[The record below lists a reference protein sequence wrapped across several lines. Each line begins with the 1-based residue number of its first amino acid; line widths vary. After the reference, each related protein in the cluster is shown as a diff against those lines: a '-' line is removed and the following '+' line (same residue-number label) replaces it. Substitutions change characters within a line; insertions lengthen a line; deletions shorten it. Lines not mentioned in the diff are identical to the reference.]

1 VGIAYFCPKDVKA
14 KPANLQPKSQSSSM
28 KGLFKHKPA
37 GNQLLL
43 MVCIAL
49 VGVFIIGSLFGTII
63 LSAITGI
70 KTSELVDFTKLDYNR
85 PGMITYIRGLQV
97 FQFLG
102 LFLVPS
108 LLCAWLFST
117 NTKKYLGMKQP
128 HGESYW
134 IIGMLVMILA
144 IPFVQWLG
152 EINRGIHF
160 PGAIE
165 SWMKEKENGANKTVM
180 ALLSRRTVQDLVL
193 NIICIAG
200 LAAVGEELLFRG
212 VAQRLFIKLFKR
224 VWPGIII
231 TAFLFSAMHL
241 QFYGFFPRFILGI
254 LLGVIYWYSGSI
266 WTAIL
271 AHFVYDA
278 LLITVAYFYPAMIN
292 EENTVKMSSIALTAA
307 FSFILVGLAINWMI
321 KHSQTRYAEVY
332 EEDNEP
338 PVLH

>member
-1 VGIAYFCPKDVKA
+1 
-14 KPANLQPKSQSSSM
+14 M

-43 MVCIAL
+43 MVCFAL
-49 VGVFIIGSLFGTII
+49 VGVFIIGSLMGTIV

-70 KTSELVDFTKLDYNR
+70 KTTELLDFSKLDYNR
-85 PGMITYIRGLQV
+85 PGVITYIRGLQV

-117 NTKKYLGMKQP
+117 NSKKYLGLRTPK
-128 HGESYW
+128 GETFW

-152 EINRGIHF
+152 EINRSIHF

-165 SWMKEKENGANKTVM
+165 GWMKEKENGANKTVM

-224 VWPGIII
+224 AWPGIII
-231 TAFLFSAMHL
+231 TAFLFSALHL
-241 QFYGFFPRFILGI
+241 QFYGFFPRFVLGI
-254 LLGVIYWYSGSI
+254 LLGVIYWYSGSL

-278 LLITVAYFYPAMIN
+278 LLITVAYFYPSMVN

-307 FSFILVGLAINWMI
+307 FSFILVALAVNWMI
-321 KHSQTRYAEVY
+321 KHSQTSYADHF
-332 EEDNEP
+332 EEDNEKGS
-338 PVLH
+338 LN

>member
-1 VGIAYFCPKDVKA
+1 
-14 KPANLQPKSQSSSM
+14 M

-43 MVCIAL
+43 MVCFTL
-49 VGVFIIGSLFGTII
+49 VGVFIIGSLMGTIV

-70 KTSELVDFTKLDYNR
+70 KTIELLDFSKLDYNR
-85 PGMITYIRGLQV
+85 PGVITYIRGLQV

-117 NTKKYLGMKQP
+117 NSKKYLGLRTPK
-128 HGESYW
+128 GETFW

-152 EINRGIHF
+152 EINRSIHF

-165 SWMKEKENGANKTVM
+165 GWMKEKENGANKTVM

-224 VWPGIII
+224 AWPGIII
-231 TAFLFSAMHL
+231 TAFLFSALHL
-241 QFYGFFPRFILGI
+241 QFYGFFPRFVLGI
-254 LLGVIYWYSGSI
+254 LLGVIYWYSGSL

-278 LLITVAYFYPAMIN
+278 LLITVAYFYPSMVN

-307 FSFILVGLAINWMI
+307 FSFILVALAVNWMI
-321 KHSQTRYAEVY
+321 KHSQTSYADHF
-332 EEDNEP
+332 EEDNEKGS
-338 PVLH
+338 LN

>member
-1 VGIAYFCPKDVKA
+1 
-14 KPANLQPKSQSSSM
+14 M

-43 MVCIAL
+43 MVCFAL
-49 VGVFIIGSLFGTII
+49 VGVFIIGSLMGTIV

-70 KTSELVDFTKLDYNR
+70 KTTELLDFSKLDYNR
-85 PGMITYIRGLQV
+85 PGVITYIRGLQV

-117 NTKKYLGMKQP
+117 NSKKYLGLRTPK
-128 HGESYW
+128 GETFW

-152 EINRGIHF
+152 EINRSIHF

-165 SWMKEKENGANKTVM
+165 GWMKEKENGANKTVM

-224 VWPGIII
+224 AWPGIII
-231 TAFLFSAMHL
+231 TAFLFSALHL
-241 QFYGFFPRFILGI
+241 QFYGFFPRFVLGI
-254 LLGVIYWYSGSI
+254 LLGVIYWYSGSL

-278 LLITVAYFYPAMIN
+278 LLITVAYFYPSMVN

-307 FSFILVGLAINWMI
+307 FSFILVALAVNWMI
-321 KHSQTRYAEVY
+321 KHSQTSYADHF
-332 EEDNEP
+332 EEDNERGT
-338 PVLH
+338 LN

>member
-1 VGIAYFCPKDVKA
+1 
-14 KPANLQPKSQSSSM
+14 M
-28 KGLFKHKPA
+28 KGLLKNKSA

-70 KTSELVDFTKLDYNR
+70 HSSELMDFNKLDFNR
-85 PGMITYIRGLQV
+85 PGVITYIRGLQV

-108 LLCAWLFST
+108 LVCAWLFSN
-117 NTKKYLGMKQP
+117 NTKKYLGLQQP
-128 HGESYW
+128 YGESYW

-152 EINRGIHF
+152 EINRGVHF
-160 PGAIE
+160 PAGIE
-165 SWMKEKENGANKTVM
+165 QWMKDKENGANKTVM
-180 ALLSRRTVQDLVL
+180 GLLSRRTIQDLLL
-193 NIICIAG
+193 NILCIAG

-224 VWPGIII
+224 AWPGIII

-241 QFYGFFPRFILGI
+241 QFYGFFPRFVLGI
-254 LLGVIYWYSGSI
+254 LLGVIYWYSGSL

-278 LLITVAYFYPAMIN
+278 LLITLAYFNPMLIN

-307 FSFILVGLAINWMI
+307 FSFILVALAINWMI
-321 KHSQTRYAEVY
+321 KHSKTTYQEIYADDQARTDERRY
-332 EEDNEP
+332 
-338 PVLH
+338 

>member
-1 VGIAYFCPKDVKA
+1 
-14 KPANLQPKSQSSSM
+14 M
-28 KGLFKHKPA
+28 KGLFKNKSA

-70 KTSELVDFTKLDYNR
+70 QSSELLDFNKLDFNR
-85 PGMITYIRGLQV
+85 PGMITYIRGLQFSV
-97 FQFLG
+97 SRS
-102 LFLVPS
+102 LFNTFFTLCLVIQYQQQ
-108 LLCAWLFST
+108 
-117 NTKKYLGMKQP
+117 KYLGFQIP

-152 EINRGIHF
+152 EMNRGIHF

-165 SWMKEKENGANKTVM
+165 QWMKDKENGANKTVM
-180 ALLSRRTVQDLVL
+180 ALLSRRTIQDLVL

-241 QFYGFFPRFILGI
+241 QFYGFFPRFVLGI
-254 LLGVIYWYSGSI
+254 LLGVIYWYSGSL

-278 LLITVAYFYPAMIN
+278 LLITLAYFNPKLIN

-307 FSFILVGLAINWMI
+307 FSFILVGLAVNWMI
-321 KHSQTRYAEVY
+321 KHSKTRYQEVF
-332 EEDNEP
+332 EEDQAPADNR
-338 PVLH
+338 LY

>member
-1 VGIAYFCPKDVKA
+1 
-14 KPANLQPKSQSSSM
+14 M
-28 KGLFKHKPA
+28 KGLFKNKSA

-70 KTSELVDFTKLDYNR
+70 QSSELLDFNKLDFNR
-85 PGMITYIRGLQV
+85 PGMITYIRGLQF

-117 NTKKYLGMKQP
+117 NSKKYLGLQIP

-152 EINRGIHF
+152 EMNRGIHF

-165 SWMKEKENGANKTVM
+165 QWMKDKENGANKTVM
-180 ALLSRRTVQDLVL
+180 ALLSRRTIQDLVL

-254 LLGVIYWYSGSI
+254 LLGVIYWYSGSL

-278 LLITVAYFYPAMIN
+278 LLITLAYFNPKLIN

-307 FSFILVGLAINWMI
+307 FSFILVGLAVNWMI
-321 KHSQTRYAEVY
+321 KHSKTRYQEVF
-332 EEDNEP
+332 EEEQAPVDNRP
-338 PVLH
+338 Y

>member
-1 VGIAYFCPKDVKA
+1 
-14 KPANLQPKSQSSSM
+14 M
-28 KGLFKHKPA
+28 KGLLKNKSA

-49 VGVFIIGSLFGTII
+49 VSMFIIGSAFGTIV
-63 LSAITGI
+63 LSSITGI
-70 KTSELVDFTKLDYNR
+70 QSKELLDFTKLDYNR
-85 PGMITYIRGLQV
+85 PGIITYIRGLQV
-97 FQFLG
+97 FQFIG

-108 LLCAWLFST
+108 FVCAWLFSS
-117 NTKKYLGMKQP
+117 NTKKYLRLQEP

-152 EINRGIHF
+152 EINRNMHF
-160 PGAIE
+160 SGSIGK
-165 SWMKEKENGANKTVM
+165 WVNDKENGANKTVM
-180 ALLSRRTVQDLVL
+180 ALLSKRTWQDLLL
-193 NIICIAG
+193 NIFLIAG

-231 TAFLFSAMHL
+231 TAFLFSAIHF
-241 QFYGFFPRFILGI
+241 QFYGFFPRFVLGI

-266 WTAIL
+266 WTAML

-278 LLITVAYFYPAMIN
+278 LLIIVAYFYPAMIN

-307 FSFILVGLAINWMI
+307 FSFTLVALAVNWMI
-321 KHSQTRYAEVY
+321 KHSKTTYGEIYAEDRAAANNRLY
-332 EEDNEP
+332 
-338 PVLH
+338 

>member
-1 VGIAYFCPKDVKA
+1 
-14 KPANLQPKSQSSSM
+14 M
-28 KGLFKHKPA
+28 KGLLKNKSA

-49 VGVFIIGSLFGTII
+49 VGMFIVGSLLGTIV
-63 LSAITGI
+63 LSALTGI
-70 KTSELVDFTKLDYNR
+70 QSKELMDFTKLDYTNQ
-85 PGMITYIRGLQV
+85 GIITYIRGLQV

-102 LFLVPS
+102 LFLIPS
-108 LLCAWLFST
+108 VLCAWLFSN
-117 NTKKYLGMKQP
+117 NTKKYLGFQQP

-134 IIGMLVMILA
+134 IIGMLVIILS

-152 EINRGIHF
+152 EINRNIHF
-160 PGAIE
+160 PGGIE
-165 SWMKEKENGANKTVM
+165 EWMKDKENSANKTVM
-180 ALLSRRTVQDLVL
+180 ALLSRRTWQDLLL
-193 NIICIAG
+193 NVFLIAG

-231 TAFLFSAMHL
+231 SAFLFSAMHL
-241 QFYGFFPRFILGI
+241 QFYGFFPRFVLGI
-254 LLGVIYWYSGSI
+254 LLGLIYWYSGSI

-307 FSFILVGLAINWMI
+307 FSFILVGLAVNWMI
-321 KHSQTRYAEVY
+321 KHSKTSYREVYAE
-332 EEDNEP
+332 DNAAADNR
-338 PVLH
+338 LY

>member
-1 VGIAYFCPKDVKA
+1 
-14 KPANLQPKSQSSSM
+14 M

-43 MVCIAL
+43 MVCFAL
-49 VGVFIIGSLFGTII
+49 VGVFIIGSLMGTIV

-70 KTSELVDFTKLDYNR
+70 KTTELLDFSKLDYNR
-85 PGMITYIRGLQV
+85 PGVITYIRGLQV

-117 NTKKYLGMKQP
+117 NSKKYLGLRTPK
-128 HGESYW
+128 GETFW

-152 EINRGIHF
+152 EINRSIHF

-165 SWMKEKENGANKTVM
+165 GWMKEKENGANKTVM

-224 VWPGIII
+224 AWPGIII
-231 TAFLFSAMHL
+231 TAFLFSALHL
-241 QFYGFFPRFILGI
+241 QFYGFFPRFVLGI
-254 LLGVIYWYSGSI
+254 LLGVIYWYSGSL

-278 LLITVAYFYPAMIN
+278 LLITVAYFYPSMVN

-307 FSFILVGLAINWMI
+307 FSFILVALAVNWMI
-321 KHSQTRYAEVY
+321 KHSKTSYADHF
-332 EEDNEP
+332 EEDNERGT
-338 PVLH
+338 LN

>member
-1 VGIAYFCPKDVKA
+1 
-14 KPANLQPKSQSSSM
+14 M

-43 MVCIAL
+43 MVCFAL
-49 VGVFIIGSLFGTII
+49 VGVFIIGSLMGTIV

-70 KTSELVDFTKLDYNR
+70 KTTELLDFSKLDYNR
-85 PGMITYIRGLQV
+85 PGVITYIRGLQV

-117 NTKKYLGMKQP
+117 NSKKYLGLRAPK
-128 HGESYW
+128 GETFW

-152 EINRGIHF
+152 EINRSIHF

-165 SWMKEKENGANKTVM
+165 GWMKEKENGANKTVM

-224 VWPGIII
+224 AWPGIII
-231 TAFLFSAMHL
+231 TAFLFSALHL
-241 QFYGFFPRFILGI
+241 QFYGFFPRFVLGI
-254 LLGVIYWYSGSI
+254 LLGVIYWYSGSL

-278 LLITVAYFYPAMIN
+278 LLITVAYFYPSMVN

-307 FSFILVGLAINWMI
+307 FSFILVALAVNWMI
-321 KHSQTRYAEVY
+321 KHSQTSYADHF
-332 EEDNEP
+332 EEDNEKGS
-338 PVLH
+338 LN

>member
-1 VGIAYFCPKDVKA
+1 
-14 KPANLQPKSQSSSM
+14 M
-28 KGLFKHKPA
+28 KGLFKHKSV

-70 KTSELVDFTKLDYNR
+70 QSSELLDFNKIDYNR

-108 LLCAWLFST
+108 LLCAWLFGTST
-117 NTKKYLGMKQP
+117 RKYLGMRMP
-128 HGESYW
+128 PLESYW
-134 IIGMLVMILA
+134 VIGMLVMILA

-165 SWMKEKENGANKTVM
+165 NWMKEKENGANKTVM
-180 ALLSRRTVQDLVL
+180 ALLSRRTIQDLVL

-224 VWPGIII
+224 AWPGIII

-241 QFYGFFPRFILGI
+241 QFYGFLPRFVLGI

-266 WTAIL
+266 WTAML

-278 LLITVAYFYPAMIN
+278 LLITVAYFYPAMVN
-292 EENTVKMSSIALTAA
+292 EENTVKMSSIALTVA
-307 FSFILVGLAINWMI
+307 FSFILIGLAVNWMI
-321 KHSQTRYAEVY
+321 RYTQTRYATVY
-332 EEDNEP
+332 EEENDP

>member
-1 VGIAYFCPKDVKA
+1 
-14 KPANLQPKSQSSSM
+14 M

-43 MVCIAL
+43 MVCFAL
-49 VGVFIIGSLFGTII
+49 VGVFIIGSLMGTIV

-70 KTSELVDFTKLDYNR
+70 KTTELLDFSKLDYNR
-85 PGMITYIRGLQV
+85 PGVITYIRGLQV

-117 NTKKYLGMKQP
+117 NSKKYLGLRTPK
-128 HGESYW
+128 GETFW

-152 EINRGIHF
+152 EINRSIHF

-165 SWMKEKENGANKTVM
+165 GWMKEKENGANKTVM

-224 VWPGIII
+224 AWPGIII
-231 TAFLFSAMHL
+231 TAFLFSALHL
-241 QFYGFFPRFILGI
+241 QFYGFFPRFVLGI
-254 LLGVIYWYSGSI
+254 LLGVIYWYSGSL

-278 LLITVAYFYPAMIN
+278 LLITVAYFYPSMVN

-307 FSFILVGLAINWMI
+307 FSFILVALAVNWMI
-321 KHSQTRYAEVY
+321 KHSQTTYGEIYAEDRAAANNRLY
-332 EEDNEP
+332 
-338 PVLH
+338 

>member
-1 VGIAYFCPKDVKA
+1 
-14 KPANLQPKSQSSSM
+14 M
-28 KGLFKHKPA
+28 KGLLKNKSA

-49 VGVFIIGSLFGTII
+49 VSMFIIGSLFGTII
-63 LSAITGI
+63 LSSITGI
-70 KTSELVDFTKLDYNR
+70 HSSELMDFTKLDYNK
-85 PGMITYIRGLQV
+85 PGIITYIRGLQV
-97 FQFLG
+97 FQFIG

-108 LLCAWLFST
+108 FICAWLFSS
-117 NTKKYLGMKQP
+117 NTKNYLRLQEP

-152 EINRGIHF
+152 EMNRNIHF
-160 PGAIE
+160 PAGIE
-165 SWMKEKENGANKTVM
+165 QWMKDKENGANKTVV
-180 ALLSRRTVQDLVL
+180 ALLSKRTWQDLLL
-193 NIICIAG
+193 NIVLIAG

-224 VWPGIII
+224 AWPGIII

-241 QFYGFFPRFILGI
+241 QFYGFFPRFVLGI

-266 WTAIL
+266 WTAML

-278 LLITVAYFYPAMIN
+278 LWIIIAYFYPVMIN

-307 FSFILVGLAINWMI
+307 FSFTLVALAVNWMI
-321 KHSQTRYAEVY
+321 KHSKTMYAEVY
-332 EEDNEP
+332 AEDRAAANNR
-338 PVLH
+338 LY